1 MADTSR
7 KSITKF
13 IFVNMLTF
21 SVGRC
26 FWTESVIVRGK
37 AGHFKFA
44 ANEEKNE
51 RLMWVPTVNSRIV
64 VSLIY

>member
-1 MADTSR
+1 MFLDGV
-7 KSITKF
+7 F
-13 IFVNMLTF
+13 
-21 SVGRC
+21 
-26 FWTESVIVRGK
+26 VIVRGK